1 MRRLKLPMKTDTSVG
16 TASGFPIP
24 GAVSFQLYNNY
35 LNAPSGVGLVVVVKL
50 SALVSRCHPASQYL
64 RYLRFPV
71 GVGVWLAM
79 QLAMNAS

>member
-24 GAVSFQLYNNY
+24 GAVSFQLHNNY

-50 SALVSRCHPASQYL
+50 SALVSRCPSQYF
-64 RYLRFPV
+64 RYWRFPV